1 MNIMVVTQCFH
12 PDTYHINHIVQDMC
26 SRGHTVTVVTGKP
39 DYATSRV
46 PKEYKW
52 FRKHHE
58 YLGKAEVWR
67 VPIIARR
74 HGAIMRFLNY
84 LSFIITGSIFCSF
97 KNFKP
102 FDVIYIWGV
111 SPITMAIPAIVL
123 KYRYKKPIF
132 YYCLDLWPES
142 MKAFNVGEKNPVF
155 IAVKQLCKW
164 IYSKFDKVAVTS
176 IPFIEYIKTVNKYN
190 KEITYLPQYG
200 ADEYLNK
207 DFTATDNG
215 ITDFVW
221 AGNIGYVQNLQT
233 LIDAV
238 EKIKDESDFL
248 VHIVGDGSAKK
259 HYEELVNKKQ
269 LNNKII
275 FYGRVPFAD
284 MEKYYKLADA
294 CLLTLDGSNKIGETL
309 PVKMQGYMAAGKPVI
324 AAINGA
330 GQQTI
335 KESNCGLVADYN
347 DSDGLANI
355 MLDFIKNKE
364 KYSSY
369 GENARKY
376 FKESFTKE
384 KHFEVLEQLLQQL
397 LLKC

>member
-1 MNIMVVTQCFH
+1 MNILVVSQCFY
-12 PDTYHINHIVQDMC
+12 PDNYHINHIVQDMC

-58 YLGKAEVWR
+58 YLGTVEVWR
-67 VPIIARR
+67 VPIFARR
-74 HGAIMRFLNY
+74 HGAIMRFFNY

-97 KNFKP
+97 KNFNS
-102 FDVIYIWGV
+102 FDVIYIWGA

-142 MKAFNVGEKNPVF
+142 MKAFNVGEKNIVF
-155 IAVKQLCKW
+155 RTVKILCKW

-176 IPFIEYIKTVNKYN
+176 KPFIEYIKTVNEYN
-190 KEITYLPQYG
+190 KDITYLPQYG
-200 ADEYLNK
+200 ADEYLDKN
-207 DFTATDNG
+207 FTTTDNG
-215 ITDFVW
+215 IVDFVW
-221 AGNIGYVQNLQT
+221 AGNIGYVQNIET
-233 LIDAV
+233 LINAV
-238 EKIKDESDFL
+238 EKIKDEPNFI

-335 KESNCGLVADYN
+335 KESNCGLVVDYN
-347 DSDGLANI
+347 DSEGLANI
-355 MLDFIKNKE
+355 MLNFIKNKE
-364 KYSSY
+364 KYSSC

-376 FKESFTKE
+376 FKENFTKE
-384 KHFEVLEQLLQQL
+384 KHFEVLEQLLNHL
-397 LLKC
+397 I

>member
-1 MNIMVVTQCFH
+1 MNIMVLCQYFH
-12 PDTYHINHIVQDMC
+12 PDVFHINTIVQDLC
-26 SRGHTVTVVTGKP
+26 DRGHTVTVVTGKP

-58 YLGKAEVWR
+58 YLGKVEVWR
-67 VPIIARR
+67 VPIVARR
-74 HGAIMRFLNY
+74 HGAIMRFFNY

-97 KNFKP
+97 KKFKP

-111 SPITMAIPAIVL
+111 SPITMSIPAIVL

-142 MKAFNVGEKNPVF
+142 MKAFNVSEKNIVF
-155 IAVKQLCKW
+155 KIVKSLCKW

-176 IPFIEYIKTVNKYN
+176 KPFIKYISTVNKYG

-200 ADEYLNK
+200 ADEYLDK
-207 DFTATDNG
+207 DFTTEDNG

-221 AGNIGYVQNLQT
+221 AGNIGYVQNLET
-233 LIDAV
+233 LINAV
-238 EKIKDESDFL
+238 EQIKDEQNFI
-248 VHIVGDGSAKK
+248 VHIVGDGSARKE
-259 HYEELVNKKQ
+259 YEDMANKKG
-269 LNNKII
+269 LNNKIV
-275 FYGRVPFAD
+275 FHGRVPFKE

-335 KESNCGLVADYN
+335 KESNCGLVVDYN
-347 DSDGLANI
+347 DTEGLANI
-355 MLDFIKNKE
+355 MLDFIRNTE
-364 KYSSY
+364 KYSSC
-369 GENARKY
+369 GTNARKY
-376 FKESFTKE
+376 FKEHFTKE
-384 KHFEVLEQLLQQL
+384 RHLEKLEKLLGE
-397 LLKC
+397 LKND